1 MTSSRAFIVALQTS
15 TSTVSVL
22 MNSHTTANAEVRWI
36 GRLVAYGL
44 DDELKESVYAVVDG
58 VDGRVHHL
66 RLPD

>member
-15 TSTVSVL
+15 TSTAVL

-44 DDELKESVYAVVDG
+44 DDELKESIYAVVDG